1 MTLPPTLLSSR
12 TDSLLHHLF
21 DSELHA
27 KTLLSLHGAVLGT
40 LHCAQAGVALI
51 GRGLA
56 YARGLSIKH
65 AVKQVDR
72 LLSNPRLDP
81 IELTPAWVT
90 YVVAARSQIVVAFDW
105 TEFALDGH
113 STVVLSMITKGGRA
127 TPLLWRSVPTEKIQ
141 RIAAEDELLERLR
154 AAIPKQIRITL
165 LADRG
170 FGNQDCYSFLE
181 ALGIDYIIRF
191 KESTSVSQGDG
202 ELKPAREYIL
212 KNGRANSIL
221 NAQVTTD
228 RKKVAQVVCKHAK
241 GCKQAWCLASSRA
254 DLLASEIVNLY
265 ANRQDHGATDR
276 QQDGA
281 RGRHRKTAQRS
292 YQSFGAGGS
301 PGGPSGADVARRSR
315 RDRRV
320 FGGPSGAD
328 VTPQR
333 RGPAP
338 SSWRPCLGS
347 EISLV
352 GSVSCQ
358 PSGGS
363 DGQRGLQA
371 PPSQGAPRWPSP
383 PGTRKDYRRCAAL
396 RRSGVGALGTGT
408 AGGGPWS
415 SSRGLRRP
423 R

>member
-81 IELTPAWVT
+81 IELTPAWVS
-90 YVVAARSQIVVAFDW
+90 YVVAARSQVVVAFDW

-154 AAIPKQIRITL
+154 AAIPKQVRITL

-221 NAQVTTD
+221 NAQVTSD

-265 ANRQDHGATDR
+265 ALRFTIEERFRDTKNEHIGMGLSAIRIKACD
-276 QQDGA
+276 
-281 RGRHRKTAQRS
+281 
-292 YQSFGAGGS
+292 
-301 PGGPSGADVARRSR
+301 R
-315 RDRRV
+315 RDRLLMIIALAQV
-320 FGGPSGAD
+320 LLHLLGAAGESLGMD
-328 VTPQR
+328 RYLKVNT
-333 RGPAP
+333 
-338 SSWRPCLGS
+338 RPGRAH
-347 EISLV
+347 SLYH
-352 GSVSCQ
+352 
-358 PSGGS
+358 
-363 DGQRGLQA
+363 
-371 PPSQGAPRWPSP
+371 QGEYYYQSLLTMKPESA
-383 PGTRKDYRRCAAL
+383 
-396 RRSGVGALGTGT
+396 GALLQRFD
-408 AGGGPWS
+408 AL
-415 SSRGLRRP
+415 LREHP
-423 R
+423 QCKQVFALL

>member
-81 IELTPAWVT
+81 IELAPAWIT
-90 YVVAARSQIVVAFDW
+90 YVVAARSQVVVAFDW

-154 AAIPKQIRITL
+154 AAIPRQVRITL

-170 FGNQDCYSFLE
+170 FGNQDCYGFLQ

-191 KESTSVSQGDG
+191 KESTFVQGSDG
-202 ELKPAREYIL
+202 TSRPAREYVPS
-212 KNGRANSIL
+212 NGRTCAIL
-221 NAQVTTD
+221 DARLRHGPDQP
-228 RKKVAQVVCKHAK
+228 
-241 GCKQAWCLASSRA
+241 ASRVDPAGSTP
-254 DLLASEIVNLY
+254 L
-265 ANRQDHGATDR
+265 TP
-276 QQDGA
+276 
-281 RGRHRKTAQRS
+281 
-292 YQSFGAGGS
+292 SFPAC
-301 PGGPSGADVARRSR
+301 
-315 RDRRV
+315 
-320 FGGPSGAD
+320 
-328 VTPQR
+328 
-333 RGPAP
+333 PAP
-338 SSWRPCLGS
+338 ILH
-347 EISLV
+347 
-352 GSVSCQ
+352 
-358 PSGGS
+358 
-363 DGQRGLQA
+363 
-371 PPSQGAPRWPSP
+371 
-383 PGTRKDYRRCAAL
+383 
-396 RRSGVGALGTGT
+396 
-408 AGGGPWS
+408 
-415 SSRGLRRP
+415 
-423 R
+423 